1 MSSDYILT
9 LEAIDRRLYSKD
21 KSRPLARFS
30 ASDLSLPKG
39 NHTGDGLSDECL
51 TYMTELLTK
60 HGRPNLQMNHFLFLH
75 FGGWDALMDYIQA
88 DPKRRSF
95 LLRCEEKGYSVASER
110 AQFDRM
116 LADGDPEQ
124 GEVTPSASMRC
135 ILEANILIAGK
146 YCGAYSGMTKQDL
159 RNEIAGFLKNGQ
171 EEEKQLVPQMNPSD
185 RYAVFRHIR
194 SLLDSFDDYT
204 ARGEEENADRALGTA
219 LTWLVLAALLRDS
232 CSCLCSLLPRNIQ
245 ILKVEERESRLSGLP
260 AVASVSQPPRTGRIF
275 KGRKKELE
283 WIGDQF
289 RHRRS
294 PVWITGDGG
303 CGKTS
308 LALQYAC
315 GETNTCCI
323 FAPFHEDLLN
333 TIAEIRFQDRLYWEE
348 IAPEDLF
355 EFHLSRI
362 ARYGSRML
370 LIIDNFD
377 AEQYDRT
384 FFEMLGAVCA
394 EDPDRRT
401 NGDILDLLCRTGA
414 DILITTRLFVP
425 PQYPS
430 VCLSAEEHLLTRAE
444 LVELAGEIYDDGPWT
459 EAEEVMME
467 EIILSVGKHVMVVE
481 LIAAALKYN
490 AGFSTIEEVLGKVRS
505 GRYAQIAAEEAGG
518 FYGARDVYSQM
529 SRLFSFSAYS
539 GEQQLLLRILSLLP
553 AGGLD
558 RGLFMELC
566 EETFRPQVLRAML
579 LRFRDLHLAN
589 VGKSISMHPV
599 TADLASDK
607 LLPGADNCG
616 SFIRRAL
623 AYYEQ
628 YSEKNYDY
636 RLLAQISRLLMR
648 ICHRLDKK
656 ESTLAESGGARE
668 THHRERTGSGDV
680 RKTPHLERT
689 GSGGAR
695 ETHHR
700 EKSEKGTPTADEREG
715 GRGHEELTGTDE
727 DTRAVAA
734 WKASLIEYELGHAQT
749 ALFWAREAEA
759 AISGSG
765 SLRENSLQESSPQE
779 NPSQE
784 SSSREGSSKQNPP
797 QESPSREGSLQE
809 NPSQENS
816 PRENSLLES
825 LPCPQFSQK
834 GFFASVCKAAAQAE
848 AALGC
853 FEDAQAHYRQAIG
866 LQQSLEGGGVP
877 EIAVTY
883 NDLAV
888 LLYEME
894 EYDEAGD
901 LLEQALRIQTAAYG
915 PDSIYLSTTFNNL
928 GLLASA
934 RGDHETAAAYYEKSL
949 FLQRKFHGELH
960 PGTAVIC
967 CNLGQ
972 EYSELS
978 DLDKAEAFFDRALRI
993 NTELFG
999 ENYAGNAGICNN
1011 IGLMHDELARKS
1023 FEQGHDEDGQSMI
1036 DLAFHWY
1043 WKALSILE
1051 QNYGMENPHRADLY
1065 NNMAEACLLLGDT
1078 KKGFSCFETAAAILE
1093 KIFGPDHPRTQ
1104 AVLQDYASAREWFD
1118 RKD

>member
-30 ASDLSLPKG
+30 ASDLSVPEG

-75 FGGWDALMDYIQA
+75 FGGWDALMEYIQA

-95 LLRCEEKGYSVASER
+95 LLRCEEKGYSVAAER
-110 AQFDRM
+110 ARFDRM
-116 LADGDPEQ
+116 LVDGDPEQ
-124 GEVTPSASMRC
+124 GEVSPSASMRC
-135 ILEANILIAGK
+135 ILEANTLIAGK
-146 YCGAYSGMTKQDL
+146 YCGAYSGKTKQDL

-171 EEEKQLVPQMNPSD
+171 EEEKKLVPQMNPSD
-185 RYAVFRHIR
+185 RYAICRHIR

-204 ARGEEENADRALGTA
+204 GRGEEENADRALGTA

-232 CSCLCSLLPRNIQ
+232 CRCLCSLLPRNIQ
-245 ILKVEERESRLSGLP
+245 ILKVEERESLLSGLP
-260 AVASVSQPPRTGRIF
+260 AVASVSQPPRRGRIF

-289 RHRRS
+289 RHRKS

-315 GETNTCCI
+315 GETDTCCV

-333 TIAEIRFQDRLYWEE
+333 TIAEIRFQDRLHWEE
-348 IAPEDLF
+348 IAPEEMF

-394 EDPDRRT
+394 SDPDRRT

-414 DILITTRLFVP
+414 DILFTTRLFVP

-444 LVELAGEIYDDGPWT
+444 LVELAREIYDDSPWT

-505 GRYAQIAAEEAGG
+505 GRYAQITTEEAGVFRG
-518 FYGARDVYSQM
+518 PKDVYSQM

-553 AGGLD
+553 PNGID

-566 EETFRPQVLRAML
+566 GETFRPQALRAML

-589 VGKSISMHPV
+589 VGKAISMHPV
-599 TADLASDK
+599 TANLASDK
-607 LLPGADNCG
+607 LQPGPDNCG
-616 SFIRRAL
+616 QFIRRAL

-636 RLLAQISRLLMR
+636 LLLAQISRLLMR
-648 ICHRLDKK
+648 ICHLLDKK
-656 ESTLAESGGARE
+656 ESAGAENGDDRDGDGRVHADHLAA
-668 THHRERTGSGDV
+668 
-680 RKTPHLERT
+680 
-689 GSGGAR
+689 
-695 ETHHR
+695 
-700 EKSEKGTPTADEREG
+700 ADK
-715 GRGHEELTGTDE
+715 

-734 WKASLIEYELGHAQT
+734 WKVSLIEYELGHAQT
-749 ALFWAREAEA
+749 ALFWALEAEA
-759 AISGSG
+759 AIAGDGCMGCLPESQPC
-765 SLRENSLQESSPQE
+765 LQSSE
-779 NPSQE
+779 AGYSE
-784 SSSREGSSKQNPP
+784 AV
-797 QESPSREGSLQE
+797 
-809 NPSQENS
+809 
-816 PRENSLLES
+816 
-825 LPCPQFSQK
+825 FSAA
-834 GFFASVCKAAAQAE
+834 GFSAAVCKAAAQAE
-848 AALGC
+848 AALGR
-853 FEDAQAHYRQAIG
+853 FEDALTHYRQAIV

-888 LLYEME
+888 LLYERE
-894 EYDEAGD
+894 EFDEAGE
-901 LLEQALRIQTAAYG
+901 LLDKALQIQTEAYG
-915 PDSIYLSTTFNNL
+915 PDSICLSTTFNNL

-934 RGDHETAAAYYEKSL
+934 RGDHEAAVAYYEKSL
-949 FLQRKFHGELH
+949 MLQRKSHGEMH

-999 ENYAGNAGICNN
+999 DNYAGNAGICNN

-1023 FEQGHDEDGQSMI
+1023 FDQGCDEDGQALLV
-1036 DLAFHWY
+1036 LAFHWY
-1043 WKALSILE
+1043 WRALSILE
-1051 QNYGMENPHRADLY
+1051 QNYGTENPHRADLY
-1065 NNMAEACLLLGDT
+1065 NNMAETYLLQGDT
-1078 KKGFSCFETAAAILE
+1078 KQAYNCFETAAAILE
-1093 KIFGPDHPRTQ
+1093 KIFGPEHPRTQ

-1118 RKD
+1118 REN

>member
-315 GETNTCCI
+315 GETDTCCI

-370 LIIDNFD
+370 LIID
-377 AEQYDRT
+377 AAPEPT
-384 FFEMLGAVCA
+384 F
-394 EDPDRRT
+394 
-401 NGDILDLLCRTGA
+401 
-414 DILITTRLFVP
+414 
-425 PQYPS
+425 
-430 VCLSAEEHLLTRAE
+430 
-444 LVELAGEIYDDGPWT
+444 
-459 EAEEVMME
+459 
-467 EIILSVGKHVMVVE
+467 
-481 LIAAALKYN
+481 
-490 AGFSTIEEVLGKVRS
+490 
-505 GRYAQIAAEEAGG
+505 
-518 FYGARDVYSQM
+518 
-529 SRLFSFSAYS
+529 
-539 GEQQLLLRILSLLP
+539 LLRP
-553 AGGLD
+553 
-558 RGLFMELC
+558 
-566 EETFRPQVLRAML
+566 
-579 LRFRDLHLAN
+579 
-589 VGKSISMHPV
+589 
-599 TADLASDK
+599 
-607 LLPGADNCG
+607 
-616 SFIRRAL
+616 
-623 AYYEQ
+623 
-628 YSEKNYDY
+628 
-636 RLLAQISRLLMR
+636 
-648 ICHRLDKK
+648 
-656 ESTLAESGGARE
+656 
-668 THHRERTGSGDV
+668 
-680 RKTPHLERT
+680 
-689 GSGGAR
+689 
-695 ETHHR
+695 
-700 EKSEKGTPTADEREG
+700 
-715 GRGHEELTGTDE
+715 
-727 DTRAVAA
+727 
-734 WKASLIEYELGHAQT
+734 
-749 ALFWAREAEA
+749 
-759 AISGSG
+759 
-765 SLRENSLQESSPQE
+765 
-779 NPSQE
+779 
-784 SSSREGSSKQNPP
+784 
-797 QESPSREGSLQE
+797 
-809 NPSQENS
+809 
-816 PRENSLLES
+816 
-825 LPCPQFSQK
+825 
-834 GFFASVCKAAAQAE
+834 
-848 AALGC
+848 
-853 FEDAQAHYRQAIG
+853 
-866 LQQSLEGGGVP
+866 
-877 EIAVTY
+877 
-883 NDLAV
+883 
-888 LLYEME
+888 
-894 EYDEAGD
+894 
-901 LLEQALRIQTAAYG
+901 
-915 PDSIYLSTTFNNL
+915 
-928 GLLASA
+928 
-934 RGDHETAAAYYEKSL
+934 
-949 FLQRKFHGELH
+949 
-960 PGTAVIC
+960 
-967 CNLGQ
+967 
-972 EYSELS
+972 
-978 DLDKAEAFFDRALRI
+978 
-993 NTELFG
+993 
-999 ENYAGNAGICNN
+999 
-1011 IGLMHDELARKS
+1011 
-1023 FEQGHDEDGQSMI
+1023 
-1036 DLAFHWY
+1036 
-1043 WKALSILE
+1043 
-1051 QNYGMENPHRADLY
+1051 
-1065 NNMAEACLLLGDT
+1065 
-1078 KKGFSCFETAAAILE
+1078 GFSCLPSILRSAS
-1093 KIFGPDHPRTQ
+1093 PRKNTC
-1104 AVLQDYASAREWFD
+1104 
-1118 RKD
+1118 

>member
-95 LLRCEEKGYSVASER
+95 LLRCEEKGYSVASGR

-185 RYAVFRHIR
+185 RYAIFRYIR

-219 LTWLVLAALLRDS
+219 LTWLLLAALLRDS

-283 WIGDQF
+283 WIEDQF
-289 RHRRS
+289 MHRRS

-315 GETNTCCI
+315 GETDTCCV

-333 TIAEIRFQDRLYWEE
+333 TIAEIRFQDRLHWEE
-348 IAPEDLF
+348 IAPEELF

-384 FFEMLGAVCA
+384 FFEMLGAVCSA
-394 EDPDRRT
+394 DPDRRT
-401 NGDILDLLCRTGA
+401 NGDILELLCRTGA
-414 DILITTRLFVP
+414 DILFTTRLFVP

-505 GRYAQIAAEEAGG
+505 GRYAQITTEEAGG
-518 FYGARDVYSQM
+518 FYGSRDVYSQM

-553 AGGLD
+553 ASGLD

-566 EETFRPQVLRAML
+566 EETFVPQVLRAML

-589 VGKSISMHPV
+589 VGKTISMHPV

-607 LLPGADNCG
+607 LLPGPDNCG

-656 ESTLAESGGARE
+656 ESTLAESGDVRE
-668 THHRERTGSGDV
+668 THHRERAGSGD
-680 RKTPHLERT
+680 
-689 GSGGAR
+689 AR
-695 ETHHR
+695 ETHFRERAVSGDSRETHHRERVCSGDAREMPHR

-715 GRGHEELTGTDE
+715 GRVHEEMIGTAKDFQ
-727 DTRAVAA
+727 AVAA

-749 ALFWAREAEA
+749 ALLWAREAEA
-759 AISGSG
+759 VIAGSG
-765 SLRENSLQESSPQE
+765 SLRENSPQENPLRENSSREGSPQE

-784 SSSREGSSKQNPP
+784 SSP
-797 QESPSREGSLQE
+797 
-809 NPSQENS
+809 QENS
-816 PRENSLLES
+816 PQEGLS
-825 LPCPQFSQK
+825 CPPFSETE
-834 GFFASVCKAAAQAE
+834 FSAAVCKAAAQAE

-853 FEDAQAHYRQAIG
+853 FEDALSHYRQAIG

-894 EYDEAGD
+894 EFDEAGD

-915 PDSIYLSTTFNNL
+915 PDSIYLSTTFNNQ

-934 RGDHETAAAYYEKSL
+934 RGDHEAAAAYYEKSL
-949 FLQRKFHGELH
+949 MLQRKFHGELH

-1011 IGLMHDELARKS
+1011 IGLMYDELARKS

-1065 NNMAEACLLLGDT
+1065 NNMAQAYLLLGDT

>member
-315 GETNTCCI
+315 GETDTCCI

-628 YSEKNYDY
+628 YSEKKYDY

-648 ICHRLDKK
+648 ICHRLVKK
-656 ESTLAESGGARE
+656 ESTLAESGNAREMHHRERAGNGDVRE
-668 THHRERTGSGDV
+668 THHRERTGNGDV
-680 RKTPHLERT
+680 RETHDWERT
-689 GSGGAR
+689 
-695 ETHHR
+695 
-700 EKSEKGTPTADEREG
+700 EKGTLAADER
-715 GRGHEELTGTDE
+715 RDSWVHADLAWTDKDIQAE
-727 DTRAVAA
+727 AA

-749 ALFWAREAEA
+749 ALLWARNAEA
-759 AISGSG
+759 AIAGSG
-765 SLRENSLQESSPQE
+765 
-779 NPSQE
+779 
-784 SSSREGSSKQNPP
+784 
-797 QESPSREGSLQE
+797 
-809 NPSQENS
+809 S

-825 LPCPQFSQK
+825 LPCPPFSQK

-915 PDSIYLSTTFNNL
+915 PDSIYLSTTFNNQ

-978 DLDKAEAFFDRALRI
+978 DLDKAEEFFDRALRI

-1023 FEQGHDEDGQSMI
+1023 FEQGHNEDGQSMI

-1065 NNMAEACLLLGDT
+1065 NNMAEAYLLLGDT

>member
-39 NHTGDGLSDECL
+39 NHTGVGLSDECL

-95 LLRCEEKGYSVASER
+95 LLRCEEKGYSVASGR

-185 RYAVFRHIR
+185 RYAIFRHIR

-219 LTWLVLAALLRDS
+219 LTWLLLAALLRDS

-283 WIGDQF
+283 WIEDQF

-315 GETNTCCI
+315 GETDTCRV

-333 TIAEIRFQDRLYWEE
+333 TIAEIRFQDRLHWEE
-348 IAPEDLF
+348 IAPEELF

-384 FFEMLGAVCA
+384 FFEMLGAVCSA
-394 EDPDRRT
+394 DPDRRT
-401 NGDILDLLCRTGA
+401 NGDILELLCRTGA
-414 DILITTRLFVP
+414 DILFTTRLFVP

-505 GRYAQIAAEEAGG
+505 GRYAQITTEEAGG
-518 FYGARDVYSQM
+518 FYGSRDVYSQM

-553 AGGLD
+553 ASGLD

-566 EETFRPQVLRAML
+566 EETFVPQVLRAML

-589 VGKSISMHPV
+589 VGKTISMHPV

-607 LLPGADNCG
+607 LLPGPDNCG

-656 ESTLAESGGARE
+656 ESTLAESGDVRE
-668 THHRERTGSGDV
+668 THHRERAGSGD
-680 RKTPHLERT
+680 
-689 GSGGAR
+689 AR
-695 ETHHR
+695 ETHFRERAVSGDSKEMLHR
-700 EKSEKGTPTADEREG
+700 QRAEKGTPTADEREG
-715 GRGHEELTGTDE
+715 GRVHEEMIGTAKDFQ
-727 DTRAVAA
+727 AVAA

-749 ALFWAREAEA
+749 ALLWAREAEA
-759 AISGSG
+759 AIAGSG
-765 SLRENSLQESSPQE
+765 SLRENSPQENPLRENSSREGSPQE

-784 SSSREGSSKQNPP
+784 SSP
-797 QESPSREGSLQE
+797 QEGLS
-809 NPSQENS
+809 
-816 PRENSLLES
+816 
-825 LPCPQFSQK
+825 CPPFSQTE
-834 GFFASVCKAAAQAE
+834 FSAAVCKAAAQAE

-853 FEDAQAHYRQAIG
+853 FEDALSHYRQAIG

-894 EYDEAGD
+894 EFDEAGD

-915 PDSIYLSTTFNNL
+915 PDSIYLSTTFNNQ

-934 RGDHETAAAYYEKSL
+934 RGDHEAAAAYYEKSL
-949 FLQRKFHGELH
+949 MLQRKFHGELH

-1011 IGLMHDELARKS
+1011 IGLMYDELARKS

-1036 DLAFHWY
+1036 DLAFRWY

-1065 NNMAEACLLLGDT
+1065 NNMAQAYLLLGDT

>member
-75 FGGWDALMDYIQA
+75 FGGWDALMDYILA

-95 LLRCEEKGYSVASER
+95 LLRCEEKGYSVASGR

-185 RYAVFRHIR
+185 RYAIFRHIR

-219 LTWLVLAALLRDS
+219 LTWLLLAALLRDS

-283 WIGDQF
+283 WIEDQF
-289 RHRRS
+289 MHRRS

-315 GETNTCCI
+315 GETDTCCV

-333 TIAEIRFQDRLYWEE
+333 TIAEIRFQDRLHWEE
-348 IAPEDLF
+348 IAPEELF

-384 FFEMLGAVCA
+384 FFEMLGAVCSA
-394 EDPDRRT
+394 DPDRRT
-401 NGDILDLLCRTGA
+401 NGDILELLCRTGA
-414 DILITTRLFVP
+414 DILFTTRLFVP

-505 GRYAQIAAEEAGG
+505 GRYAQITTEEAGG
-518 FYGARDVYSQM
+518 FYGSRDVYSQM

-553 AGGLD
+553 ASGLD

-566 EETFRPQVLRAML
+566 EETFVPQVLRAML

-589 VGKSISMHPV
+589 VGKTISMHPV

-607 LLPGADNCG
+607 LLPGPDNCG

-656 ESTLAESGGARE
+656 ESTLAESGDVRETHHRERAGSGDARETHFRERAVSGDARE
-668 THHRERTGSGDV
+668 THHRERVCSGD
-680 RKTPHLERT
+680 
-689 GSGGAR
+689 AR
-695 ETHHR
+695 EMPHR

-715 GRGHEELTGTDE
+715 GRVHEEMIGTAKDFQ
-727 DTRAVAA
+727 AVAA

-749 ALFWAREAEA
+749 ALLWAREAEA
-759 AISGSG
+759 VIAGSG
-765 SLRENSLQESSPQE
+765 SLRENSPQENPLRENSSREGSPQE

-784 SSSREGSSKQNPP
+784 SSP
-797 QESPSREGSLQE
+797 
-809 NPSQENS
+809 QENS
-816 PRENSLLES
+816 PQEGLS
-825 LPCPQFSQK
+825 CPPFSETE
-834 GFFASVCKAAAQAE
+834 FSAAVCKAAAQAE

-853 FEDAQAHYRQAIG
+853 FEDALSHYRQAIG

-894 EYDEAGD
+894 EFDEAGD
-901 LLEQALRIQTAAYG
+901 FLEQALRIQTAAYG
-915 PDSIYLSTTFNNL
+915 PDSIYLSTTFNNQ

-934 RGDHETAAAYYEKSL
+934 RGDHEAAAAYYEKSL
-949 FLQRKFHGELH
+949 MLQRKFHGELH

-1011 IGLMHDELARKS
+1011 IGLMYDELARKS

-1065 NNMAEACLLLGDT
+1065 NNMAQAYLLLGDT